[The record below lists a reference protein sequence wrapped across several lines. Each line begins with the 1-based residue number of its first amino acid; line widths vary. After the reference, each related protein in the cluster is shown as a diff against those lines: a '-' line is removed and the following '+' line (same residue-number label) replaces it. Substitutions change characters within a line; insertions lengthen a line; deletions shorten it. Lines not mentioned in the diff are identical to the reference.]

1 VTSGGR
7 LPIAGQVPV
16 AERADAVRN
25 RRKILAAAE
34 AVAAR
39 DGFAGLTVD
48 AVARTAGVGVGTVY
62 RRFTDRAGLLNAML
76 HDREL
81 ELQEAFLTG
90 PPPLGPGAPAP
101 ERIRAFLHALVDRVD
116 VKRELLLSLEAGLAR
131 SRDARAAPVSVHHAH
146 LAMLL
151 REARPDADAH
161 YLATAL
167 LAAVSPT
174 TIDRHQREHEATLAD
189 VKAGID
195 DLLTGVVPRSDGKDR
210 PPGFGTV

>member
-1 VTSGGR
+1 M

-16 AERADAVRN
+16 AQRADAVRN

-39 DGFAGLTVD
+39 KGFADLTVEE
-48 AVARTAGVGVGTVY
+48 VARTAGVGVGTVY
-62 RRFTDRAGLLNAML
+62 RRFTDRAGLLNALL

-81 ELQEAFLTG
+81 ELQQAFLTG

-101 ERIRAFLHALVDRVD
+101 QRIRAFLHAMVDRVD
-116 VKRELLLSLEAGLAR
+116 VKRELLLSLEAGLAK
-131 SRDARAAPVSVHHAH
+131 SRDSRSAPGSVHHTH
-146 LAMLL
+146 LAMLV

-167 LAAVSPT
+167 LAAVAPGT
-174 TIDRHQREHEATLAD
+174 VDRHQREYGATLDD
-189 VKAGID
+189 VKAGLD
-195 DLLTGVVPRSDGKDR
+195 DLLAGICPAQA
-210 PPGFGTV
+210 P

>member
-1 VTSGGR
+1 M

-16 AERADAVRN
+16 AQRADAVRN

-39 DGFAGLTVD
+39 KGFADLTVEE
-48 AVARTAGVGVGTVY
+48 VARTAGVGVGTVY
-62 RRFTDRAGLLNAML
+62 RRFTDRAGLLNALL

-101 ERIRAFLHALVDRVD
+101 QRIRAFLHAMVDRVD
-116 VKRELLLSLEAGLAR
+116 VKRELLLSLEAGLAK
-131 SRDARAAPVSVHHAH
+131 SRDSRSAPGSVHHTH
-146 LAMLL
+146 LAMLV

-167 LAAVSPT
+167 LAAVAPGT
-174 TIDRHQREHEATLAD
+174 VDRHQREYGATLDD

-195 DLLTGVVPRSDGKDR
+195 DLLAGICPAQA
-210 PPGFGTV
+210 P